1 MVGVIFYLCNKYH
14 KQGLAEGVVLL
25 SKFLESLSKQELLKC
40 IDILSKNLLT
50 LDGYWFLGV
59 EDRYGQDVA
68 IEIDRKAWERYAV
81 SEARRV
87 KSFLNITEGTL
98 DDMEKAVQLVSIAPV
113 FAYEVVRRQKSVVL
127 TVRNCRPQTARIR
140 SGRGEFPC
148 KPVGLAH
155 LSAFAREINQKFKA
169 RCIHC
174 PPDKHTKD
182 AWCSWEFYLE

>member
-1 MVGVIFYLCNKYH
+1 M
-14 KQGLAEGVVLL
+14 L

-59 EDRYGQDVA
+59 EDRYGQEVA
-68 IEIDRKAWERYAV
+68 IKIDKEAWERYAV

-113 FAYEVVRRQKSVVL
+113 SAYEVVRRQKSVVL

-155 LSAFAREINQKFKA
+155 LSAFAREINRKLKA

-174 PPDKHTKD
+174 PPDERTKD

>member
-59 EDRYGQDVA
+59 EDRYGQEVA
-68 IEIDRKAWERYAV
+68 IKIDKEAWERYAV

-87 KSFLNITEGTL
+87 KSCLNITEGTL

-113 FAYEVVRRQKSVVL
+113 SAYEVVRRQKSVVL

-155 LSAFAREINQKFKA
+155 LSAFASEINQKFKA

-174 PPDKHTKD
+174 PPDEHAKD

>member
-1 MVGVIFYLCNKYH
+1 
-14 KQGLAEGVVLL
+14 
-25 SKFLESLSKQELLKC
+25 LESLSKQELLKC
-40 IDILSKNLLT
+40 IDISSKNLLT

-59 EDRYGQDVA
+59 EDRYDQEVA
-68 IEIDRKAWERYAV
+68 IEIDKEAWERYAV

-113 FAYEVVRRQKSVVL
+113 SAYEVVRRQKSVVL

-155 LSAFAREINQKFKA
+155 LSAFAREISQKFKA

-174 PPDKHTKD
+174 PPDEHTKD
-182 AWCSWEFYLE
+182 VWCSWAFYLE

>member
-1 MVGVIFYLCNKYH
+1 
-14 KQGLAEGVVLL
+14 L

-40 IDILSKNLLT
+40 IDMLSKNLLT

-59 EDRYGQDVA
+59 EDRYGQEVA
-68 IEIDRKAWERYAV
+68 IEIDKEAWERYAV

-113 FAYEVVRRQKSVVL
+113 SAYEVVRRQKSVVL
-127 TVRNCRPQTARIR
+127 TVRNCRPQTARIK

-155 LSAFAREINQKFKA
+155 LLAFAREINPKFKA
-169 RCIHC
+169 RCIRC
-174 PPDKHTKD
+174 PPDEHTKD

>member
-1 MVGVIFYLCNKYH
+1 M
-14 KQGLAEGVVLL
+14 

-40 IDILSKNLLT
+40 IDMLSKNLLT

-59 EDRYGQDVA
+59 EDRYGQEVA
-68 IEIDRKAWERYAV
+68 IEIDKEAWERYAV

-113 FAYEVVRRQKSVVL
+113 SAYEVVRRQKSVVL
-127 TVRNCRPQTARIR
+127 TVRNCRPQTARIK

-155 LSAFAREINQKFKA
+155 LLAFAREINPKFKA
-169 RCIHC
+169 RCIRC
-174 PPDKHTKD
+174 PPDEHTKD

>member
-1 MVGVIFYLCNKYH
+1 
-14 KQGLAEGVVLL
+14 
-25 SKFLESLSKQELLKC
+25 
-40 IDILSKNLLT
+40 

-59 EDRYGQDVA
+59 EDRYDQEVA
-68 IEIDRKAWERYAV
+68 IEIDKEAWERYAV

-113 FAYEVVRRQKSVVL
+113 SAYEVVRRQKSVVL

-155 LSAFAREINQKFKA
+155 LLAFAREINPKFKA
-169 RCIHC
+169 RCIRC
-174 PPDKHTKD
+174 PPDEHTKD